1 MKISGVSR
9 APFQT
14 KAGHP
19 VLPVALLMLALLALL
34 LPSPARAFDVQLM
47 GTFDYVP
54 LSPLQNN
61 APIAWGGGVRMTW
74 EYLPD
79 WDITAT
85 LMTNI
90 FQTSQTI
97 PENPVTFSTNSSG
110 LSSITP
116 LSFGLYHVLYR
127 TKDKDWIYAIADVGA
142 AFENSYGGGH
152 ITPEPFGEI
161 GAGWSFK
168 QWFIEERVAAV
179 PLAFPS
185 YPGPGF
191 SSGPLLMI
199 STSVGVHFF
208 VF

>member
-1 MKISGVSR
+1 MKIAAALRTSIG
-9 APFQT
+9 T
-14 KAGHP
+14 KTGRILSPATF
-19 VLPVALLMLALLALL
+19 LLLALSVIFF
-34 LPSPARAFDVQLM
+34 PSPARAFDVQLM
-47 GTFDYVP
+47 GNFDYVP
-54 LSPLQNN
+54 LSPLQNS

-97 PENPVTFSTNSSG
+97 PENPVTYSPNSSG

-116 LSFGLYHVLYR
+116 LSFGIYHVLYR
-127 TKDKDWIYAIADVGA
+127 TKDKNWIYAIADVGA
-142 AFENSYGGGH
+142 AFENAYGGGH

-185 YPGPGF
+185 YPGPSF
-191 SSGPLLMI
+191 SGGPLLMI
-199 STSVGVHFF
+199 TTSVGVHFF